1 MILQRDTSCLDFP
14 LLVYSQPA
22 GLGLLADLLTSG
34 AEHPADIL
42 ADARDFGFDADEVL
56 LVLR

>member
-1 MILQRDTSCLDFP
+1 MSQFSTFL
-14 LLVYSQPA
+14 YSQPA

-34 AEHPADIL
+34 AERPADIL

-56 LVLR
+56 LVLH